1 MAILALGFNTEHR
14 CLHRLEHIEHD
25 RWTRNS
31 SSILTRMICIAKHS
45 KAFDVSLHAVQY
57 RSPLVRLRGGCTAND
72 DVSTLP
78 RSAQEVVDV
87 RDDQQLPASG
97 LFRLCVRRMDA
108 QGGRDSDYRLVVSG
122 KIQYL
127 DAVW

>member
-1 MAILALGFNTEHR
+1 M
-14 CLHRLEHIEHD
+14 
-25 RWTRNS
+25 
-31 SSILTRMICIAKHS
+31 
-45 KAFDVSLHAVQY
+45 
-57 RSPLVRLRGGCTAND
+57 RLRGGCTAND